1 MNIRGCVMPQSM
13 VHRECLGPVAL
24 LTLDGPPVNAFNLRM
39 RRELHDALQWAGA
52 DRQVKAVVITGSG
65 RGFSAGGDIREFG
78 TPDASALPGL
88 SSHIHAA
95 IERLRKPVIAVVQGF
110 ALGGGLETVLASHYR
125 VAEKDAWVGLP
136 EVTLGTLPLS
146 ATQRLPRLLG
156 IVPAVQLM
164 LEGQREKVSE
174 FHQTALFDRVVD
186 PGQGVSSACAWASEM
201 AASPLCYADLKK
213 RLVRSMPIPGNDLQ
227 QDLIEARQLL
237 QGRTDAASHALLQA
251 VQAAV
256 DSPDFDAG
264 LACARRLY
272 DQLMSS
278 EALRHGRDRF
288 LAGAPDTGAL
298 ADTKAQ

>member
-1 MNIRGCVMPQSM
+1 MPQSK

-24 LTLDGPPVNAFNLRM
+24 LTLDGPPVNAFNLGM
-39 RRELHDALQWAGA
+39 RRELHDALQWTGA

-78 TPDASALPGL
+78 TAEAGALPGL
-88 SSHIHAA
+88 SSHIHIA
-95 IERLRKPVIAVVQGF
+95 IERSRKPVIAVVQGF

-125 VAEKDAWVGLP
+125 VAETDAWIGLP

-156 IVPAVQLM
+156 LVPAVRLM
-164 LEGQREKVSE
+164 IQGQREKVSA
-174 FHQTALFDRVVD
+174 FYQTALFDRVVD
-186 PGQGVSSACAWASEM
+186 SGQGVSNACAWAAEM
-201 AASPLCYADLKK
+201 AASPLCYADLKR
-213 RLVRSMPIPGNDLQ
+213 RLVRSLPIPGNDLQ

-278 EALRHGRDRF
+278 EALLHGRDRF
-288 LAGAPDTGAL
+288 LAGAPETGVL
-298 ADTKAQ
+298 ADHKAQ

>member
-1 MNIRGCVMPQSM
+1 MPQCK
-13 VHRECLGPVAL
+13 VHRERLGPVAL

-39 RRELHDALQWAGA
+39 RRELDDALRWSGV
-52 DRQVKAVVITGSG
+52 DRQVKAVVIAGSG

-78 TPDASALPGL
+78 TADAGALPGL

-125 VAEKDAWVGLP
+125 IAETDAWIGLP

-156 IVPAVQLM
+156 IVPAVKM
-164 LEGQREKVSE
+164 MIEGRREKAST
-174 FHQTALFDRVVD
+174 FIQTGLFDRVVE
-186 PGQGVSSACAWASEM
+186 PGEGVSNACAWATEM
-201 AASPLCYADLKK
+201 AASPLSYADLKK

-227 QDLIEARQLL
+227 QDLLEARQLL
-237 QGRTDAASHALLQA
+237 QGRTDAASHALLEA

-256 DSPDFDAG
+256 DSPGFDAG
-264 LACARRLY
+264 IACARRLY
-272 DQLMSS
+272 DELMSS
-278 EALRHGRDRF
+278 EALLHGRDRY
-288 LAGAPDTGAL
+288 LARALDTGVL
-298 ADTKAQ
+298 ADQKAQ